1 MSFVKRSDAAP
12 VCYSKPLDS
21 VKNWN
26 DHFFWVDSTAF
37 PLFVSLKS
45 KILSKDPLPKLLD
58 MMQRRAD
65 RGRNPADREV
75 GLLKMTEGRTV
86 LLNPLVTAASGDSGD
101 SIDTMFDK
109 GNDVNQEHS
118 VGKYDDVLEE
128 VVDLD
133 ASKSLSALR
142 GMIPEGSA
150 IPSDATEP
158 LVTVFV
164 TPMSDV
170 SLMDSVSGLNLR
182 TRPPHV
188 RCVFSSDSSHHSGSY
203 SEIVSLVRSD
213 ADVPV
218 VTVAV
223 TTTVDANVAT
233 GLKAKD
239 APKDFEHIGDY
250 VSSGGVD
257 EDAAIISKL
266 KKPSISSDS
275 FYVSQSLDTEAM
287 HRLRAIDYDQL
298 YSEFNVEAARQM
310 CLRVE
315 VRMRAEHTLERKGKL
330 EDRCAEQATFLSKKD
345 VKITYL
351 RCLLSLKEAKAVES
365 ISLHGQL
372 SVVEAA
378 NAAKGT
384 EFRDLKEKNFALE
397 GEKNILS
404 ERVKALESVAA
415 SKEVELASLSSQV
428 VNLTADLSGFQ
439 LSHDELN
446 SKVASLESKRD
457 YLATQKNS
465 PESAF
470 EFFKEQVEK
479 MQDEQVGVLS
489 DPGRRWILSRGL
501 RLVLAKCLSSP
512 EYLFAMGEAIGR
524 AINKGMQDG
533 LAVGIEHGIAG
544 RSITDVTAFNPS
556 IESDYI
562 AAINALQGVSFS
574 LLSQLEAN
582 KYASMAD
589 IMDLLRL
596 EGPAAKTSEAS
607 QLQPSLDQLIIP
619 IYRLGGDA
627 TARLLFLMDSILP
640 SVEPF
645 SARNLTGEASS
656 SVDFTTTVTT
666 ALSTTFIQTYPVPAA
681 LCTEVPPS
689 PKVVFEEK

>member
-1 MSFVKRSDAAP
+1 M
-12 VCYSKPLDS
+12 
-21 VKNWN
+21 
-26 DHFFWVDSTAF
+26 
-37 PLFVSLKS
+37 
-45 KILSKDPLPKLLD
+45 
-58 MMQRRAD
+58 
-65 RGRNPADREV
+65 GRNLADREV
-75 GLLKMTEGRTV
+75 KLLKTTGGRTV

-101 SIDTMFDK
+101 NIDKMFDK
-109 GNDVNQEHS
+109 GNDANQENS

-133 ASKSLSALR
+133 ASEVGRPPIFTSPTGVKSLSALR
-142 GMIPEGSA
+142 GMIPEGSS

-170 SLMDSVSGLNLR
+170 GLMDSASRLNLR

-188 RCVFSSDSSHHSGSY
+188 RYVFSSDSSHHSGSY
-203 SEIVSLVRSD
+203 SEIASLVRSA
-213 ADVPV
+213 ADVSV

-233 GLKAKD
+233 GSKAKD
-239 APKDFEHIGDY
+239 ASKDFEHIGDS
-250 VSSGGVD
+250 VSACGVD

-287 HRLRAIDYDQL
+287 NRLRAMDYDQL

-310 CLRVE
+310 CLRAE
-315 VRMRAEHTLERKGKL
+315 VRIRAKHTLERKGKL
-330 EDRCAEQATFLSKKD
+330 KDRCAELATFLSKKD
-345 VKITYL
+345 EKITYL
-351 RCLLSLKEAKAVES
+351 RSLLSLKEAKAAEF
-365 ISLHGQL
+365 ISLHTQL

-378 NAAKGT
+378 DATKGT
-384 EFRDLKEKNFALE
+384 ELRDLKEKNFALE

-404 ERVKALESVAA
+404 ERVEALESVAA

-428 VNLTADLSGFQ
+428 VNITTDLSGFQ
-439 LSHDELN
+439 LSRDELN
-446 SKVASLESKRD
+446 FKVASLEFERD

-479 MQDEQVGVLS
+479 M
-489 DPGRRWILSRGL
+489 WILSHGL
-501 RLVLAKCLSSP
+501 RLMLVKCLSSP
-512 EYLFAMGEAIGR
+512 EYLFAMGEAIGH

-533 LAVGIEHGIAG
+533 LAAGIEHGIAG
-544 RSITDVTAFNPS
+544 RSITDVIAFNPS
-556 IESDYI
+556 AESDYI

-582 KYASMAD
+582 KDASMVD

-596 EGPAAKTSEAS
+596 KGPATKTSEAS

-619 IYRLGGDA
+619 IYQLG
-627 TARLLFLMDSILP
+627 
-640 SVEPF
+640 EPL

-666 ALSTTFIQTYPVPAA
+666 ALSTTFFQTYPVPVA
-681 LCTEVPPS
+681 LCIEVPPS
-689 PKVVFEEK
+689 PKVVFEEKELDTTPEHVPVS